1 MMMFCYIIHV
11 FSFKSLQQAKEPP
24 QWLSRLVN
32 DTSPIAQH
40 STHKRVVMWLWETL
54 SLPCKGKKK
63 NDNKQVLRP

>member
-1 MMMFCYIIHV
+1 VLLCYTR
-11 FSFKSLQQAKEPP
+11 FSFNRPLQQAKEPP

-40 STHKRVVMWLWETL
+40 STHKRVVMWLWEAL